1 MTDVIRNISSSNQV
15 AGSGSKSAAKSSD
28 DTTSSQKANTAS
40 TSAIASTDQV
50 DLTNSAQ
57 KIDQV
62 ISSLSSEPVVD
73 RQKVDE
79 IKSALTEG
87 RYEVN
92 SSVIADK
99 LIEIDE
105 LLK

>member
-1 MTDVIRNISSSNQV
+1 MTDVIRNINSNNQV
-15 AGSGSKSAAKSSD
+15 AGSGSKPAAKASD
-28 DTTSSQKANTAS
+28 DNGAQKTSSPASATA
-40 TSAIASTDQV
+40 TEQV
-50 DLTNSAQ
+50 NLTNSAQ
-57 KIDQV
+57 KVDQV
-62 ISSLSSEPVVD
+62 ISNLSAEPIVD

-79 IKSALTEG
+79 IKSALAEG

-92 SSVIADK
+92 SSAIADK

>member
-1 MTDVIRNISSSNQV
+1 MTDVIRNINSNNQIT
-15 AGSGSKSAAKSSD
+15 GSGSKPAAKTSDDNGAAKANSSASAANS
-28 DTTSSQKANTAS
+28 AS
-40 TSAIASTDQV
+40 EQV
-50 DLTNSAQ
+50 NLTNSAQ
-57 KIDQV
+57 KVDQV
-62 ISSLSSEPVVD
+62 ISSLSAEPVVD

-79 IKSALTEG
+79 IKSALAEG

-92 SSVIADK
+92 SSAIADK